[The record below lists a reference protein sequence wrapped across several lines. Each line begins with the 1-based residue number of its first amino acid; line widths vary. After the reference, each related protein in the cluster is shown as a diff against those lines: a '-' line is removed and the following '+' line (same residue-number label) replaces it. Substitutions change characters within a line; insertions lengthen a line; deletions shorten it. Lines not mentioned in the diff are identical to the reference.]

1 MSAIRLPLWVYWTL
15 AVLGLTGAAVFTA
28 VFDFST
34 IDPSLSNRLLFT
46 VWGGP
51 ITLVIA
57 SILVTFLKRSTP
69 S

>member
-1 MSAIRLPLWVYWTL
+1 MRVIRLPLWVYWTL
-15 AVLGLTGAAVFTA
+15 ATLGVTGAAVFTA

-34 IDPSLSNRLLFT
+34 IDPSLTNRLLFT

-57 SILVTFLKRSTP
+57 SILVTFLKRS
-69 S
+69 SAS